1 MVGKSPLKCTK
12 MIEKVTLN
20 SISSEIQ
27 RLVGIKYDSFELEPS
42 QEIDTGWN
50 VIGGYGLYMLYSG
63 DIGLSAI
70 YVIGSYE
77 NGLIGF
83 NGYNTVENICG
94 NMGSG
99 AQLEFGVKQSN
110 GNLFIKN
117 NRGSKTTIRVKRYLE
132 YNA

>member
-1 MVGKSPLKCTK
+1 

-42 QEIDTGWN
+42 QEIETGWSA
-50 VIGGYGLYMLYSG
+50 VSGYGLYMVYSG
-63 DIGLSAI
+63 DMGLSAI
-70 YVIGSYE
+70 YVISSYG
-77 NGLIGF
+77 NGLVGF
-83 NGYNTVENICG
+83 NGYSADANICG

-99 AQLEFGVKQSN
+99 AQIEFGVKQSN

-117 NRGSKTTIRVKRYLE
+117 NRDRKTTIRVKRYLE

>member
-1 MVGKSPLKCTK
+1 MVEITPEKSTK

-50 VIGGYGLYMLYSG
+50 VVGGYGLYMMYSG
-63 DIGLSAI
+63 DMGLSAI
-70 YVIGSYE
+70 YVISSYG
-77 NGLIGF
+77 NGLVGF
-83 NGYNTVENICG
+83 NGYSVDANICG

-99 AQLEFGVKQSN
+99 AQIEFGVKQSN
-110 GNLFIKN
+110 RNLFIKN
-117 NRGSKTTIRVKRYLE
+117 NRDIKTTIRVKRYLE

>member
-1 MVGKSPLKCTK
+1 

-27 RLVGIKYDSFELEPS
+27 RLVGIKYDSFELEPG

-50 VIGGYGLYMLYSG
+50 VVGGYGLYMVYSG
-63 DIGLSAI
+63 DMGISAI
-70 YVIGSYE
+70 YAIGSYG
-77 NGLIGF
+77 NGLVGF
-83 NGYNTVENICG
+83 NGYNMDACG

-99 AQLEFGVKQSN
+99 AQIEFGVKQSN

-117 NRGSKTTIRVKRYLE
+117 NKDSKTTIRVKRYLE
-132 YNA
+132 FNA

>member
-1 MVGKSPLKCTK
+1 

-27 RLVGIKYDSFELEPS
+27 RLVGIKHDSFELEPG

-50 VIGGYGLYMLYSG
+50 VVGGYGLYMVYSG
-63 DIGLSAI
+63 DMGLSAI
-70 YVIGSYE
+70 YAISSYG
-77 NGLIGF
+77 NGLVGF
-83 NGYNTVENICG
+83 NGYGVDANICG

-99 AQLEFGVKQSN
+99 ALIEFGVKQSN

-117 NRGSKTTIRVKRYLE
+117 NRDSKITIRVKRYLE